1 MPRIILLVLLRILE
15 YIPQIYSPLVP
26 PSGKYGQTNCNHN
39 HCVKVGVD
47 GNVGAVLWKKPERHQ
62 RNWSFQ
68 FVEVPV
74 KVLLLIDQCG
84 NTSDPSYP
92 NLQQTAV
99 TSLVVMLNCLVAG
112 ELNI

>member
-15 YIPQIYSPLVP
+15 YIPQIYSPLVL
-26 PSGKYGQTNCNHN
+26 PSGKYGN

-62 RNWSFQ
+62 RNWPFQ

-99 TSLVVMLNCLVAG
+99 TSLVVMLTCLVAG